1 MPPASCCVSMRNVI
15 VTGGSRGLGLAIAE
29 KLGGDGFQVIAIARN
44 ATDAFSAASK
54 RVAEA
59 GQGALQF
66 YAADLADIEAIPALV
81 KSVRR
86 QFGAIYGLVNN
97 AGLGTGGLLSGMS
110 DQAMAQ
116 LLRLNIHSPIALTKY
131 VSRTMMTQ
139 KGGRIVNIS
148 SVVAANGYNAL
159 SVYSAT
165 KAALIGFTKSLA
177 RELGPLDITVNAV
190 APGFIN
196 TEMTSELGAEGHEKI
211 IRRSALRRMPEIA
224 DVGNAVAFLFSDGA
238 RNITGTVMTVDA
250 GNTA

>member
-1 MPPASCCVSMRNVI
+1 MRNVI
-15 VTGGSRGLGLAIAE
+15 VTGGSRGLGLGIAE
-29 KLGGDGFQVIAIARN
+29 ALAADGFQVIAIARKP
-44 ATDAFSAASK
+44 TEIFDDASQ
-54 RVAEA
+54 RVTA
-59 GQGALQF
+59 GGRGALRF
-66 YAADLADIEAIPALV
+66 YPADLADIEAIPALV

-86 QFGAIYGLVNN
+86 EFGALYGLVNN
-97 AGLGTGGLLSGMS
+97 AGLGTGGLLSAMN

-131 VSRTMMTQ
+131 VSRSMMTQ

-148 SVVAANGYNAL
+148 SIVASDGFKAL

-190 APGFIN
+190 APGFIE
-196 TEMTSELGAEGHEKI
+196 TDMTSALDAGGQEKI
-211 IRRSALRRMPEIA
+211 TRRSALQRMAEIK
-224 DVGNAVAFLFSDGA
+224 DVGSAVAFLFSEGA

>member
-1 MPPASCCVSMRNVI
+1 MRNVI
-15 VTGGSRGLGLAIAE
+15 VTGGSRGLGLGIAE
-29 KLGGDGFQVIAIARN
+29 ALAADGFQVIAIARKPTEGFN
-44 ATDAFSAASK
+44 AVSE
-54 RVAEA
+54 RVAAA
-59 GQGALQF
+59 GRGALKF

-86 QFGAIYGLVNN
+86 EFGAIYGLVNN
-97 AGLGTGGLLSGMS
+97 AGLGTGGLLSAMS

-116 LLRLNIHSPIALTKY
+116 LVTLNIHSPIALTKY
-131 VSRTMMTQ
+131 VSRSMMTQ

-148 SVVAANGYNAL
+148 SIVASDGFKAL

-165 KAALIGFTKSLA
+165 KAALIGFTRSLA

-190 APGFIN
+190 APGFIE
-196 TEMTSELGAEGHEKI
+196 TDMTSALGAGGQEKI
-211 IRRSALRRMPEIA
+211 TRRSALQRMAEIE
-224 DVGNAVAFLFSDGA
+224 DVGSAVAFLFSEGA

>member
-1 MPPASCCVSMRNVI
+1 MRNVI
-15 VTGGSRGLGLAIAE
+15 VTGGSRGLGLGIAE
-29 KLGGDGFQVIAIARN
+29 ALAADGFQVIAIARGETEGFN
-44 ATDAFSAASK
+44 AASE
-54 RVAEA
+54 RVTAA
-59 GQGALQF
+59 GHGALKF

-86 QFGAIYGLVNN
+86 EFGALYGLVNN
-97 AGLGTGGLLSGMS
+97 AGLGTGGLLSAMN

-131 VSRTMMTQ
+131 VSRSMMTQ

-148 SVVAANGYNAL
+148 SIVASDGFKAL

-190 APGFIN
+190 APGFIE
-196 TEMTSELGAEGHEKI
+196 TDMTSALDAGGQEKI
-211 IRRSALRRMPEIA
+211 TRRSAMQRMTEIK
-224 DVGNAVAFLFSDGA
+224 DVGSAVAFLFSEGA